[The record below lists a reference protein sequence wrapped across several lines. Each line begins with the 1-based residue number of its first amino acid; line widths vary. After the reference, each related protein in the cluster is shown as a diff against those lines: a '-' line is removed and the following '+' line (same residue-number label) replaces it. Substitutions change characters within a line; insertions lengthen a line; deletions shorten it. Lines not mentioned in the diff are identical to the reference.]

1 MTVNEIF
8 RTYSNEYLAEYP
20 FTSIFERKIINSIS
34 KCRTAKM
41 GGRIEKCDHCGHK
54 VLYYNSCRNRHCPS
68 CQFIKKE
75 QWIESRQNEVL
86 PFQYFH
92 VVFTIPDRLNPIV
105 YRNKRIMYN
114 LLFKAVKETLIDI
127 ALTEKYFGA
136 KIGFFSILH
145 TWGQKLNLH
154 PHLHCVVPGGGY
166 DEAAKIWK
174 KTPKNYLLP
183 IIVLRK
189 RFRSLFLKN
198 LKLLYNENELYLKGT
213 KYQDPELF
221 QNLIDNLFKTEWV
234 LYLKESFNNSDS
246 VIKYL
251 AKYTHRIAISNYRII
266 KVEDRCVHFWYK
278 DYKDNNK
285 KKVMVVDVIKFI
297 RLFLLHVVPK
307 RYIRIRYYGL
317 LSHRCKKSNIEA
329 CYRFFNIKQKYREE
343 PKSLAELMLELTG
356 TDIRK
361 CPKCG
366 KGFMVKTKELPAQ
379 RYRPPPEK
387 IA

>member
-8 RTYSNEYLAEYP
+8 RNYGDEYLVKYP
-20 FTSIFERKIINSIS
+20 FTSIHEKKIISSIS

-41 GGRIEKCDHCGHK
+41 GGRIEECDHCGYK
-54 VLYYNSCRNRHCPS
+54 VLYYNSCRNRHCPA

-75 QWIESRQNEVL
+75 QWIEARQNEVF

-92 VVFTIPDRLNPIV
+92 VVFTIPDKFNPIV
-105 YRNKRIMYN
+105 YRNKRIMYD
-114 LLFKAVKETLIDI
+114 LLFSSVKKTLLEI
-127 ALTEKYFGA
+127 ALTEKYFGG

-166 DEAAKIWK
+166 DEKAKIWK
-174 KTPKNYLLP
+174 KTPENYLLP
-183 IIVLRK
+183 ITVLRK
-189 RFRSLFLKN
+189 RFRSLFLKK
-198 LKLLYNENELYLKGT
+198 LKLLYRENELYLRGT
-213 KYQDPELF
+213 KYQDPKSF
-221 QNLIDNLFKTEWV
+221 QKLIDELFKTEWV

-251 AKYTHRIAISNYRII
+251 SKYTHRIAISNYRII
-266 KVEDRCVHFWYK
+266 KVLDRCVHFWYK
-278 DYKDNNK
+278 DYKDDNK
-285 KKVMVVDVIKFI
+285 KKIMVVDVIKFI

-307 RYIRIRYYGL
+307 RYTRIRYYGL
-317 LSHRCKKSNIEA
+317 LSNRCKKDNIQA
-329 CYRFFNIKQKYREE
+329 CYNFFEIKQKYKEE
-343 PKSLAELMLELTG
+343 PKSLADFMLELTG

-361 CPKCG
+361 CPECG
-366 KGFMVKTKELPAQ
+366 KGMMIEKELISAL
-379 RYRPPPEK
+379 RYRPPPVK

>member
-8 RTYSNEYLAEYP
+8 RTYGNEYLAEYP
-20 FTSIFERKIINSIS
+20 STSIGVRRIISSIS
-34 KCRTAKM
+34 KCRTADM
-41 GGRIEKCDHCGHK
+41 GGRVEECDHCGHK
-54 VLYYNSCRNRHCPS
+54 VLYYNSCRNRHCPA

-75 QWIESRQNEVL
+75 QWIESRQNEVF

-92 VVFTIPDRLNPIV
+92 VVFTIPNKLNPIV
-105 YRNKRIMYN
+105 YRNKKIMYD
-114 LLFKAVKETLIDI
+114 LLFSSVKETLSEI
-127 ALTEKYFGA
+127 ALSEKYFGA

-166 DEAAKIWK
+166 DEKAKVWK
-174 KTPKNYLLP
+174 KTPENYLLP
-183 IIVLRK
+183 ITVLRK
-189 RFRSLFLKN
+189 RFRSLFLKK
-198 LKLLYNENELYLKGT
+198 LKLLYKENELYLKKT
-213 KYQDPELF
+213 KYQEPELF
-221 QNLIDNLFKTEWV
+221 QELIDELFDTEWV

-266 KVEDRCVHFWYK
+266 KVEDRYVHFWYK

-285 KKVMVVDVIKFI
+285 KKVMAAPVIKFI

-317 LSHRCKKSNIEA
+317 LSHRCKKVNIES
-329 CYRFFNIKQKYREE
+329 CYRFFEIKQKHKEE

-366 KGFMVKTKELPAQ
+366 CGMMVEKELISAP
-379 RYRPPPEK
+379 RYRPPPLI